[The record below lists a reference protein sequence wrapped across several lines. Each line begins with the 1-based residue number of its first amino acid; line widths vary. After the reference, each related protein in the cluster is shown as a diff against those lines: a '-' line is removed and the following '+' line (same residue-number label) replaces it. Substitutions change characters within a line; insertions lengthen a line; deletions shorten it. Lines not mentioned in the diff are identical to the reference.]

1 MGAVMVGTKTR
12 RAAAIAIAA
21 SAIVATSASP
31 ARRPA
36 PDLATIDW
44 TDHGIPHVRASS
56 YRGLGY
62 GYGYASAALD
72 ICGIASMAMTFS
84 GKRAEYL
91 GPDATDLVRL
101 LGRRPIANAE
111 QDLVRR
117 FLVDDTVVAKMRA
130 SLSPDLRDLVDG
142 YARGINRYVADAGVD
157 HLPEACRGAG
167 RVPTV
172 TGDDILRR
180 VAGMAGLLGSGL
192 FLQDIYDAAPPSSLA
207 PEPPLSTAAITE
219 LPHMPAGSNAYAF
232 GHAMTGGGGLLLGNP
247 HFFWDGPDRFIEAH
261 LTIPGRYDV
270 MGASL
275 LGMPLVMIGFNKSL
289 AWSHTVSTD
298 KRGAVYV
305 LKLDPRDPTRYL
317 VDGRS
322 EAMTP
327 RQIVVPV
334 RGPDGQS
341 SRRSHTFWLTR
352 FGPVIVSAAMPWTA
366 GRAFALRDANA
377 TNTRLLQQWLE
388 IGRSDDVLALRRSLK
403 TTLGLP
409 WVNTIAADR
418 KGRAFYGDLSAAPA
432 LSSTDLMRCAVDLHL
447 PMARFVATLD
457 GSTSR
462 CDWRRDARQ
471 GRPGILPAGA
481 RPSLVRADYVENSN
495 GSYWLAN
502 PHQPLEGYSPIVGPE
517 RTVLN
522 FRTRQA
528 HLQVAGWNGT
538 SRRLTPEALK
548 ALLHGDSSLQADLI
562 VPALVAA
569 CRAQPRASV
578 GAEPVSLGAACDVL
592 ARWDRRF
599 DLTSKGAHLFA
610 MFVARARLPGSEDL
624 ADNPTLWR
632 TPFDPSRPLDTP
644 RDFDA
649 SSPSVLTALAQAVKA
664 LQDANIPL
672 DASLGEVQFVTRGGV
687 RWPLSGGATFSAMSG
702 TLRKGVGFTEP
713 INPSNSYIQVVS
725 FGPRGPVADAV
736 LASSQS
742 GDPASPLYWD
752 QTKLYSQ
759 KRWVRLPFTEAA
771 IAANR
776 QGRRVVLRLD
786 AVP

>member
-1 MGAVMVGTKTR
+1 MVGKKTR
-12 RAAAIAIAA
+12 RSAAIAVAA
-21 SAIVATSASP
+21 MAMIATSASP
-31 ARRPA
+31 ASRPA
-36 PDLATIDW
+36 PGAATIDW
-44 TDHGIPHVRASS
+44 TEHGIPHVRASS
-56 YRGLGY
+56 FRGLGY
-62 GYGYASAALD
+62 GYGYAAASLD

-84 GKRAEYL
+84 GERAAYL
-91 GPDATDLVRL
+91 GADGSDLVRL

-117 FLVDDTVVAKMRA
+117 LLVDDSVVANMRA

-142 YARGINRYVADAGVD
+142 YAGGINRYVSDTGADN
-157 HLPEACRGAG
+157 LPEACRGAG

-180 VAGMAGLLGSGL
+180 VAAMGGLLGSGL
-192 FLQDIYDAAPPSSLA
+192 FLQEIYDAAPPA
-207 PEPPLSTAAITE
+207 PSASAPPRSAAAAIE
-219 LPHMPAGSNAYAF
+219 LPHMLAGSNAYAF
-232 GHAMTGGGGLLLGNP
+232 GRAMTGGGGLLLGNP
-247 HFFWDGPDRFIEAH
+247 HFFWDGPDRFMEAH

-275 LGMPLVMIGFNKSL
+275 LGMPLIMIGFNRSL

-322 EAMTP
+322 EAMTQ
-327 RQIVVPV
+327 RQMVVSA
-334 RGPDGQS
+334 RGADGQL
-341 SRRSHTFWLTR
+341 RQRSHTFWLTR
-352 FGPVIVSAAMPWTA
+352 FGPVIASPAMPWTA
-366 GRAFALRDANA
+366 DRAFALNDANA

-388 IGRSDDVLALRRSLK
+388 IGRSGDVPALRRSLK

-409 WVNTIAADR
+409 WVNTVATDS
-418 KGRAFYGDLSAAPA
+418 KGRVLYADVSVAPA
-432 LSSTDLMRCAVDLHL
+432 LSSADLVRCSMDLHL

-457 GSTSR
+457 GSTSS
-462 CDWRRDARQ
+462 CDRASGIQPPRAR
-471 GRPGILPAGA
+471 ILPADA
-481 RPSLVRADYVENSN
+481 RPTLLRADYVENSN

-502 PHQPLEGYSPIVGPE
+502 PHQPLEGYSAIVGPE

-538 SRRLTPEALK
+538 SRRITPHALEAM
-548 ALLHGDSSLQADLI
+548 LHADNSLQADLV

-578 GAEPVSLGAACDVL
+578 GAEMVSLSAACDVL
-592 ARWDRRF
+592 GAWDRRF

-610 MFVARARLPGSEDL
+610 LFVARARLPGSEDL
-624 ADNPTLWR
+624 ADNPALWR

-649 SSPSVLTALAQAVKA
+649 SSPSVLSALAQAVKV
-664 LQDANIPL
+664 LRDAGVPL
-672 DASLGEVQFVTRGGV
+672 DARLGDVQFVMRGGV
-687 RWPLSGGATFSAMSG
+687 RWPLSGGATFSAMFG

-725 FGPRGPVADAV
+725 FGPRGAVADAV

-752 QTKLYSQ
+752 QTKLYSE
-759 KRWVRLPFTEAA
+759 KKWMSLPFTQAA
-771 IAANR
+771 IAAH
-776 QGRRVVLRLD
+776 RRGARIVLHFDKER
-786 AVP
+786 

>member
-1 MGAVMVGTKTR
+1 MVGTRKR
-12 RAAAIAIAA
+12 RAGAITVAAMAMI
-21 SAIVATSASP
+21 ATSASRASSP
-31 ARRPA
+31 AS
-36 PDLATIDW
+36 DIATIDW

-56 YRGLGY
+56 FRGLGY
-62 GYGYASAALD
+62 GYGYAAASLD
-72 ICGIASMAMTFS
+72 VCGIASMAMTFS
-84 GKRAEYL
+84 GERAEYL
-91 GPDATDLVRL
+91 GAEGTDLVRL
-101 LGRRPIANAE
+101 LGRRPIPNVE

-117 FLVDDTVVAKMRA
+117 LLVDDNSVAEMRS

-142 YARGINRYVADAGVD
+142 YAQGINRYVSDEGVD
-157 HLPEACRGAG
+157 HLPQACRGTG
-167 RVPTV
+167 RVPRV
-172 TGDDILRR
+172 SGDDILRR

-192 FLQDIYDAAPPSSLA
+192 LLQEIYDAVPPSSPA
-207 PEPPLSTAAITE
+207 SASPPSPDAATA
-219 LPHMPAGSNAYAF
+219 LPHMSAGSNAYAF
-232 GHAMTGGGGLLLGNP
+232 GRAMTGGGGLLLGNP

-275 LGMPLVMIGFNKSL
+275 LGMPLIMIGFNQSL

-322 EAMTP
+322 EAMTQ
-327 RQIVVPV
+327 RQIAVAV
-334 RGPDGQS
+334 RGADGHLS
-341 SRRSHTFWLTR
+341 ERRHTFWLTR
-352 FGPVIVSAAMPWTA
+352 FGPVIAGPAMPWTA
-366 GRAFALRDANA
+366 DRAFAISDANE

-388 IGRSDDVLALRRSLK
+388 IGRSGDVDALRRSLK

-409 WVNTIAADR
+409 WVNTVAADS
-418 KGRAFYGDLSAAPA
+418 KGRTLYADLSVAPA
-432 LSSTDLMRCAVDLHL
+432 LSSSDLTRCTVAVHL
-447 PMARFVATLD
+447 PVARFVATLD
-457 GSTSR
+457 GSTSG
-462 CDWRRDARQ
+462 CDWRGGARR
-471 GRPGILPAGA
+471 GRSKILSGEA

-502 PHQPLEGYSPIVGPE
+502 PQHPLEGYSPIVGPE

-528 HLQVAGWNGT
+528 HLQVTGWNGT
-538 SRRLTPEALK
+538 SRRITPEALK
-548 ALLHGDSSLQADLI
+548 ALLHADSSLQADLV

-569 CRAQPRASV
+569 CRARPQVSV
-578 GAEPVSLGAACDVL
+578 AAEAVSLSAACDVL

-599 DLTSKGAHLFA
+599 DVTSKGAHLFA
-610 MFVARARLPGSEDL
+610 LFVARARLPGSEDL
-624 ADNPTLWR
+624 ADNPALWKIR
-632 TPFDPSRPLDTP
+632 FDPARPLDTP

-649 SSPSVLTALAQAVKA
+649 SSPLVLTALAQAVNA
-664 LQDANIPL
+664 LGDAGVPL

-759 KRWVRLPFTEAA
+759 KRWVRLPFTQAA
-771 IAANR
+771 IAVNR
-776 QGRRVVLRLD
+776 LGRRVVLHLE
-786 AVP
+786 PLL